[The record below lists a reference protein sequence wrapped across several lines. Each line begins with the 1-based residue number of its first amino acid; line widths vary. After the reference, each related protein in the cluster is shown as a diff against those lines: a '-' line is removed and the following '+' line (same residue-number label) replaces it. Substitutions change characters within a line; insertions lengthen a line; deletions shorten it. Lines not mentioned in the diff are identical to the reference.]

1 MARFTSYSPQVHLR
15 ITHITHSPSHSLTD
29 KMPLN
34 NKLPN
39 VISVN
44 MDDRENRGVQ
54 VKPTAKVQKE
64 SPELEVPESKT
75 EFGRSESSVA
85 NIKEDRSAETE
96 SVPLP
101 LVVLTEEDGSAETKS
116 RLLSHAAAATE
127 EAVNLFATTII
138 EETDKEYASQLKASE
153 QQRTEL
159 IPSEMIEDVL
169 DVISQWDR
177 DDDFPV
183 LSARVQKLLAL
194 QELLPE
200 YALML
205 DAHLGLLH
213 ETTCSRFDLAGA
225 VSAQVM
231 QLMNKWARDSIQHA
245 NSQQLAAFDELT
257 KLKAAGEKVKATI
270 AAQQAHKKVT
280 NVTRQLVESLVETN
294 AAKKTAAEAIAEATQ
309 AKKAEAEAKDMQAA
323 LEANAKQAEDEA
335 KAFQKKTQWA
345 AIKRL
350 EQEVEAMKAEAQA
363 EQ

>member
-1 MARFTSYSPQVHLR
+1 MILR
-15 ITHITHSPSHSLTD
+15 DLFNTPPDLRTTHSLTRLYTP

-39 VISVN
+39 VAPLNIE
-44 MDDRENRGVQ
+44 DRENRGVQ

-75 EFGRSESSVA
+75 EFGGGESSVA
-85 NIKEDRSAETE
+85 NIKEDSSVETE

-101 LVVLTEEDGSAETKS
+101 RVVIAEEDGSAETK
-116 RLLSHAAAATE
+116 HAAAATE
-127 EAVNLFATTII
+127 EADLFVTTII
-138 EETDKEYASQLKASE
+138 EQMDKLYAYRLEASKQQL
-153 QQRTEL
+153 TEL
-159 IPSEMIEDVL
+159 IPSEMIDDVL
-169 DVISQWDR
+169 HTCSQWDR
-177 DDDFPV
+177 DDDPQV
-183 LSARVQKLLAL
+183 LSARAQKLLTL
-194 QELLPE
+194 QQLLPE
-200 YALML
+200 YASKLN
-205 DAHLGLLH
+205 AHLELLH
-213 ETTCSRFDLAGA
+213 ETTCGRFDLAGA

-231 QLMNKWARDSIQHA
+231 MLMNKWARDGIQHA

-350 EQEVEAMKAEAQA
+350 EQEVEAMKAEA